1 MAKESSKNFVYIAI
15 RKENWENLISKK
27 GDDILE
33 YKDLKEFL
41 NRARLAY
48 QNRNV
53 NKTNSNHYANEA
65 KKWIA
70 YNKAIKAIEKML
82 YLKTDI
88 TAYKLSKESGINYR
102 TAKKFIEEYKSYLNI
117 EDYKLAKKEIEENA
131 EIYVK
136 DKSKL

>member
-27 GDDILE
+27 DDDILE

-48 QNRNV
+48 QNRNI
-53 NKTNSNHYANEA
+53 NKTNSNYYANEA

-70 YNKAIKAIEKML
+70 YNKAIKSIEKML
-82 YLKTDI
+82 YSKKDI
-88 TAYKLSKESGINYR
+88 TAYKLSKESKINYR
-102 TAKKFIEEYKSYLNI
+102 TAKKFIEEYKSYLNL
-117 EDYKLAKKEIEENA
+117 EDYKLARKEIEENA
-131 EIYVK
+131 KMYVK